1 MKTFFT
7 RFLFFT
13 LGCLPL
19 LTALAENVD
28 SAEEYISTWKSE
40 AVRQMHLYKIPASI
54 TLAQGI
60 LESGNGVS
68 ELANKSNNHFGI
80 KCHADWKGGRTYHDD
95 DEKGEC
101 FRVYDHPRDSYE
113 DHSKFLLRT
122 RYAELFELNLEDYKG
137 WAKGLKKCGYATNPK
152 YANLLITLIERHDL
166 SRLDSE
172 RAEEEVTVADADKTE
187 DVQQREEV
195 AQTNPSTYIGTQSQT
210 RDVRTTDHGVQFII
224 ARKGD
229 SPKSLSHDLEMMTWQ
244 FRRYNE
250 VSKEYVFAEGEKVYL
265 QPKKNFASYSWHV
278 VRANQTLWDIS
289 QIYGMKTS
297 ALRRKNNLEKDEALG
312 KGMRLSLKWPL
323 TNEGKLPWYAQV
335 MGAGKTNLE

>member
-1 MKTFFT
+1 MKYFF
-7 RFLFFT
+7 FLFCILFGFSVFSQSKTDLYIAKYAT
-13 LGCLPL
+13 L
-19 LTALAENVD
+19 AV
-28 SAEEYISTWKSE
+28 SE
-40 AVRQMHLYKIPASI
+40 MNEFGIPASI
-54 TLAQGI
+54 ILSQGI
-60 LESGNGVS
+60 LESGNGES
-68 ELANKSNNHFGI
+68 YLAREGKNHFGI
-80 KCHADWKGGRTYHDD
+80 KCHGWEGMKIYADD
-95 DEKGEC
+95 DAENEC
-101 FRVYDHPRDSYE
+101 FRKYKKVEQSYR
-113 DHSKFLLRT
+113 DHSEFLTTHR
-122 RYAELFELNLEDYKG
+122 RYSSLFELKITDYKG

-278 VRANQTLWDIS
+278 VRSNQTLWDIS

-297 ALRRKNNLEKDEALG
+297 ALRRKNNLEKDEALV